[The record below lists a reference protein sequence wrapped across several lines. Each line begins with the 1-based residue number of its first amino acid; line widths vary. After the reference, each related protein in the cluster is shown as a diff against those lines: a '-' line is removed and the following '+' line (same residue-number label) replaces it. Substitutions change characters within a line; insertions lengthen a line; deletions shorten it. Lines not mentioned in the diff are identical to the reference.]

1 MIFFSKFIRK
11 INYFNIEFV
20 FYCISLQYDI
30 RKRFFRKTRE
40 GPTNNFKMKPEFF
53 ENFKSLFGYTS
64 E

>member
-30 RKRFFRKTRE
+30 RKVFLEKHVRDPQIISK
-40 GPTNNFKMKPEFF
+40 
-53 ENFKSLFGYTS
+53 
-64 E
+64 